1 MTEKSRL
8 VLRIVLWSAVAV
20 IFTIILVCCILWG
33 TQGFSSGFFSLKGEI
48 KVVKTYHSDVQTF
61 DSLEIQ
67 WRAGNVIVSPTDEEQ
82 ITVKETSAYQI
93 EPMSCSIESGRLV
106 VAQSRNIGFVF
117 LGFGQ
122 RSSDLE
128 IILPRRQ
135 YEAFSLK
142 ISSGHAKLREIAATG
157 VTLQMTSCKIE
168 AEDITGDTMTVK
180 STSGSILGKR
190 IVGGALSVESTSGNV
205 TLDGAFTSLRG
216 DTTSGSVK
224 ISSSSVLQGLDV
236 GLTSGKFQISM
247 PDNDGFLL
255 DCKKTS
261 GSIKSD
267 FELMA
272 PINDKNGTYRYLDG
286 GSAGRHYSVKI
297 TSGTFM
303 LSKIGEQ

>member
-1 MTEKSRL
+1 MTKKSHL
-8 VLRIVLWSAVAV
+8 VLRIVLWSAVAI
-20 IFTIILVCCILWG
+20 IFTVVLICCILWG
-33 TQGFSSGFFSLKGEI
+33 TQGFSYTFFSLKGEF
-48 KVVKTYHSDVQTF
+48 KEVKTYHSDAQAF

-67 WRAGNVIVSPTDEEQ
+67 WRAGDVIVSPTDDDQ
-82 ITVKETSAYQI
+82 ITVKEISAYQI

-106 VAQSRNIGFVF
+106 VTQSRNIGFIF
-117 LGFGQ
+117 FGFGQ

-128 IILPRRQ
+128 IVLPRRQ

-142 ISSGHAKLREIAATG
+142 ISSGHAKLQGISSAAA
-157 VTLQMTSCKIE
+157 TLQMTSGKIE
-168 AEDITGDTMTVK
+168 ADNLTSDAMTIK
-180 STSGSILGKR
+180 STSGSVVGKR
-190 IVGGALSVESTSGNV
+190 ITGRALSVESTSGNV

-224 ISSSSVLQGLDV
+224 ISSSSLLQELDV

-286 GSAGRHYSVKI
+286 GSAGRHYTVKI
-297 TSGTFM
+297 TSGTFI
-303 LSKIGEQ
+303 LSKTGGQ